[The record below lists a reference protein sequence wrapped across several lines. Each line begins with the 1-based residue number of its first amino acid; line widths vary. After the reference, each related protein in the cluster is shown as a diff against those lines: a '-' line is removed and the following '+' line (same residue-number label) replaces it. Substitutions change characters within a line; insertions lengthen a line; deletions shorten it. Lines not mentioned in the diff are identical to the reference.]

1 MKKKIM
7 SLMLAFVLALS
18 MCTVA
23 FAAEEEPTDQASFT
37 FTKNFDIVGQGV
49 TSDET
54 FSFTAPVCTD
64 VTDAAAGVTAASE
77 NAREDGLPT
86 VSDVSFE
93 TALIPQKET
102 VTVTLP
108 EYTSVGIYTYSFEE
122 KKGNTAGVTYDETT
136 YTFTVSVFNG
146 EDDTFV
152 RVPSMIKNDKGDKAD
167 SITNVYTANSL
178 SVEKIVK
185 GKLGDKSKE
194 FTVKVK
200 FTAPEGT
207 KVKQS
212 IWAGTSE
219 KTEIIKAGDW
229 ENGTAEAT
237 ISLKNEQTVIFY
249 NIPAGV
255 TYEVTEN
262 DYEGEGYTTTYDE
275 NKSGTMGAEAIS
287 TVITNTKDGGE
298 IETGIN
304 LDSVPYILMMVVVC
318 AGVFVLFSKKRMARE
333 D

>member
-23 FAAEEEPTDQASFT
+23 FAAEEEPYTDQASFT
-37 FTKNFDIVGQGV
+37 FTKNFNIVGQGV

-54 FSFTAPVCTD
+54 FHFTALVCTK
-64 VTDAAAGVTAASE
+64 VTDAAADVTAESE
-77 NAREDGLPT
+77 NARENGLPT
-86 VSDVSFE
+86 VSDVSFK
-93 TALIPQKET
+93 TALIPQKGT

-108 EYTSVGIYTYSFEE
+108 EYTSVGIYTYSFKEE
-122 KKGNTAGVTYDETT
+122 KGDTAGVTYDETT

-146 EDDTFV
+146 EDNTFV
-152 RVPSMIKNDKGDKAD
+152 RVPSMIKNDEGDKAD

-178 SVEKIVK
+178 SVKKIVK

-219 KTEIIKAGDW
+219 KTEIIKADGWTD
-229 ENGTAEAT
+229 GTAEAT
-237 ISLKNEQTVIFY
+237 ISLKNEQTVTFY

-255 TYEVTEN
+255 TYEVTEA
-262 DYEGEGYTTTYDE
+262 DYEEEGYTTTYE
-275 NKSGTMGAEAIS
+275 NQSGTMGAEEIS

>member
-23 FAAEEEPTDQASFT
+23 FAAEEEPTDQASFI

-54 FSFTAPVCTD
+54 FHFTAPVCTD
-64 VTDAAAGVTAASE
+64 VTDAAADVTAASE
-77 NAREDGLPT
+77 NARENGLPT
-86 VSDVSFE
+86 VSDVSFK
-93 TALIPQKET
+93 TALIPQKGT

-108 EYTSVGIYTYSFEE
+108 EYTSVGVYTYSFKEE
-122 KKGNTAGVTYDETT
+122 KGDTAGVTYDETT

-146 EDDTFV
+146 EGNTFV
-152 RVPSMIKNDKGDKAD
+152 RVPSMIKNDKGEKVD

-178 SVEKIVK
+178 SVKKIVK
-185 GKLGDKSKE
+185 GKLGDKSRE

-200 FTAPEGT
+200 FTAPQGT
-207 KVKQS
+207 VVKQS

-219 KTEIIKAGDW
+219 KTEIIKADDW
-229 ENGTAEAT
+229 TDGTAEAT
-237 ISLKNEQTVIFY
+237 ISLKNEQTVTFY

-255 TYEVTEN
+255 TYEVTED
-262 DYEGEGYTTTYDE
+262 DYTGEGYTTTYE
-275 NKSGTMGAEAIS
+275 NQSGTMGAEEIS